1 MLSPAMAHSAR
12 TASSTRRR
20 DAMSAYRTAGNV
32 ACPDCG
38 VPLREHGARLVCDDC
53 TGILI
58 GLDDLRHAIAE
69 MGGGELEAVVVAT
82 EAAEACPSCT
92 RPMDRARIEMRD
104 HPNAFRGRYL
114 SALSTELV
122 RAEAIGRDTTF
133 PSCPVHGLWFARG
146 LLAGVFARINA
157 KLSVGRGGVRAVGER
172 GLRISQRKPKPRSIA
187 PYVSPYAGQ
196 PLACPACHDPLEQRG
211 DHWKCE
217 RCDGAFVETPALE
230 AMLGEMTHAP
240 CELPPVEAP
249 GQTREPGDA
258 TCPVCREPTICQP
271 VLGETIERCAA
282 HGVWFYAGDLSR
294 LLAAAVPP
302 PRPSWLARWFRR

>member
-1 MLSPAMAHSAR
+1 
-12 TASSTRRR
+12 
-20 DAMSAYRTAGNV
+20 MSAYRTAGSV

-58 GLDDLRHAIAE
+58 GLDDLRRAIAE
-69 MGGGELEAVVVAT
+69 MGGGELEAVVVAG
-82 EAAEACPSCT
+82 EAAAACPSCT
-92 RPMDRARIEMRD
+92 RPMDRARLEVRD

-114 SALSTELV
+114 SAFMTELV

-133 PSCPVHGLWFARG
+133 PSCPVHGLWFGRG

-157 KLSVGRGGVRAVGER
+157 KLSVGRGGARVVGER

-196 PLACPACHDPLEQRG
+196 LLACPRCHDPLEQRG
-211 DHWKCE
+211 DHWSCE

-230 AMLGEMTHAP
+230 AMLGEMMRAP
-240 CELPPVEAP
+240 YELPRFGEHD
-249 GQTREPGDA
+249 EPHET
-258 TCPVCREPTICQP
+258 TCPVCREPTICQR

-282 HGVWFYAGDLSR
+282 HGVWFYVGDLSR
-294 LLAAAVPP
+294 LLAAAAPQT
-302 PRPSWLARWFRR
+302 RPSWLARWFRR